1 VVETLAILT
10 EPKGE
15 NMKIMDNT
23 TPERPDITYP
33 TKWGFKLIGRDKEA
47 LEKCIKEIMK
57 IEGDKEHICSLGNAS
72 KTGKFHSY
80 NASCTV
86 DTEEERNR
94 IFKYFEKHD
103 DVDMVI

>member
-1 VVETLAILT
+1 
-10 EPKGE
+10 
-15 NMKIMDNT
+15 MKILDGE

-47 LEKCIKEIMK
+47 LLKCIKEIMK
-57 IEGDKEHICSLGNAS
+57 EVGEKEHLCSLGNAS
-72 KTGKFHSY
+72 RTGKFHSY

-86 DTEEERNR
+86 DTEEERNK
-94 IFKYFEKHD
+94 IFKYFETHD